1 MRWWQIGRRPASSYQ
16 SCVSR
21 PGISFARA
29 DPRTFTARPDRV
41 SSACNHSGAFA
52 PTLVSWEGQRREV
65 ALEQIQVNVGVALG
79 FGLIGIG
86 LTVLLIALGWS
97 ATRRLRNLSDDP
109 RITRIMI
116 VAGLIL
122 AAVGVIVGALTVSS
136 S

>member
-1 MRWWQIGRRPASSYQ
+1 M
-16 SCVSR
+16 
-21 PGISFARA
+21 RA
-29 DPRTFTARPDRV
+29 DPRTFAAGPDRV

-52 PTLVSWEGQRREV
+52 PTLVSWEGRRREV
-65 ALEQIQVNVGVALG
+65 ALEQIQLNVGVALG
-79 FGLIGIG
+79 FGLIGTG

-122 AAVGVIVGALTVSS
+122 AAVGVVVGALAVSS